1 MAIVENIAARAAD
14 VDVDV
19 DVEVLWYLGGMGGG
33 GRGTSR
39 R

>member
-19 DVEVLWYLGGMGGG
+19 DVEVLWYLGARGW